1 MTKTTQNQPI
11 NHDTPYMEALFKAI
25 DAKADI
31 VVIEN
36 INSMIQ
42 ENRDHRAKT
51 DFFEA
56 LSNFQFTMPLIHRSA
71 KASFP
76 TKGGNL
82 MQYSFATLDDV
93 VKGIKDNLKDT
104 GLSYRFQM
112 QQDNHSVAIKCII
125 AHSGGHQETCTM
137 TMPID
142 GSGNKNDLQRVAST
156 VTYLKRYA
164 LCAALGIA
172 TSDDIDDAQSYGA
185 MQQQQQQQQSKPP
198 EKKTSHKNY
207 HRLVEEMIKEKSKTI
222 EGYEEKILQWI
233 SQQVEREIQ
242 CISEL
247 TVSEIKKTYNNLIKT
262 K

>member
-1 MTKTTQNQPI
+1 MTKCKESKS
-11 NHDTPYMEALFKAI
+11 NHSNGNPYIDALFRAI
-25 DAKADI
+25 DSKADV

-36 INSMIQ
+36 IREMLK
-42 ENRDHRAKT
+42 EHREYRAK
-51 DFFEA
+51 DEFFEA
-56 LSNFQFTMPLIHRSA
+56 LSDFQASMPLIHRSA

-93 VKGIKDNLKDT
+93 VKGIKENLKGT

-112 QQDNHSVAIKCII
+112 QQDSHSVAIKCII
-125 AHSGGHQETCTM
+125 AHKSGHQETCTM

-185 MQQQQQQQQSKPP
+185 MQPQQQPPQKPV
-198 EKKTSHKNY
+198 KNQNFY
-207 HRLVEEMIKEKSKTI
+207 KLVEEMIKEKSKTV
-222 EGYEEKILQWI
+222 EGYEEKILAWI
-233 SQQVEREIQ
+233 SQQIGREVQ

-247 TVSEIKKTYNNLIKT
+247 TSTEIKKTHANLLKS

>member
-1 MTKTTQNQPI
+1 MTKAKENQPNTI
-11 NHDTPYMEALFKAI
+11 PYLDVLIRAI
-25 DAKADI
+25 EAKADDNI
-31 VVIEN
+31 IDRIEK
-36 INSMIQ
+36 IM
-42 ENRDHRAKT
+42 EKHRDHRAKEN
-51 DFFEA
+51 FFEA
-56 LSNFQFTMPLIHRSA
+56 LSEFQATMPLIHRSA
-71 KASFP
+71 RASFP

-93 VKGIKDNLKDT
+93 VKGIKENLKDT

-112 QQDNHSVAIKCII
+112 QQDSHSVAIKCII
-125 AHSGGHQETCTM
+125 AHKCGHQETCTM
-137 TMPID
+137 AMPID

-172 TSDDIDDAQSYGA
+172 TSDDIDDAQSYGG
-185 MQQQQQQQQSKPP
+185 MQPQQQSKPA
-198 EKKTSHKNY
+198 EKQTSHKNY
-207 HRLVEEMIKEKSKTI
+207 HRLVEEMIKEKSKTVD
-222 EGYEEKILQWI
+222 GYEEKILQWI

-247 TVSEIKKTYNNLIKT
+247 TVSEIKKTYSNLMKT